1 MTRKLT
7 QQEFLD
13 RAKEI
18 HGDKYDYSKSV
29 CIGSNSKITVTC
41 LVHGDWQLDARSH
54 LRGNGCQR
62 CANQSKAN
70 LTSQIARREFVDKAN
85 KVHNNF
91 YSYEKFIYRTNREK
105 GVVSCRLHGDYLQTP
120 NSHLAGAGCR
130 ECGIISYSTPKREK
144 AAQTF
149 IERAQKVHG
158 DVYDY
163 AETVYIKAR
172 TKVSINCRKHGR
184 YEQYPVGHLRGMGCP
199 LCGHER
205 TTQAHIENPMG
216 WRVSCWRKCAENSK
230 KFDSFKVYILCLFN
244 ENEKFYKIG
253 RTFNKT
259 ETRIK
264 IIPYKVEILHQ
275 IKHEDAK
282 VIFDLEHEL
291 KRQYKSHKY
300 VPKISFGGMQECF
313 SLDLPIQ
320 QIIANYPTNYTP
332 KTDDAPT
339 PTP

>member
-62 CANQSKAN
+62 CANQAKAALSN
-70 LTSQIARREFVDKAN
+70 ETARREFVDKAN
-85 KVHNNF
+85 KIHNNL
-91 YSYEKFIYRTNREK
+91 YSYEKFIYRTNKEK

-144 AAQTF
+144 SAQTF
-149 IERAQKVHG
+149 IERAKKVHG
-158 DVYDY
+158 DAYDY
-163 AETVYIKAR
+163 SETVYTKSRI
-172 TKVSINCRKHGR
+172 KVSIKCRKHGQ
-184 YEQYPVGHLRGMGCP
+184 YEQYPVSHLNGMGCS

-205 TTQAHIENPMG
+205 TTEAHIENPIG
-216 WRVSCWRKCAENSK
+216 WGVSCWEKCAENSK
-230 KFDSFKVYILCLFN
+230 HFDSFKVYILLLSN

-264 IIPYKVEILHQ
+264 NIPYKVEVLHE
-275 IKHEDAK
+275 IKNKDAK
-282 VIFDLEHEL
+282 VIFDLEHHL
-291 KRQYKSHKY
+291 KRKYKDYKY
-300 VPKISFGGMQECF
+300 IPKICFGGMQECF
-313 SLDLPIQ
+313 SELDISNL
-320 QIIANYPTNYTP
+320 IANYPTNYIP
-332 KTDDAPT
+332 KIDDDPT
-339 PTP
+339 PIP

>member
-1 MTRKLT
+1 MGRKLT

-13 RAKEI
+13 ISKEV
-18 HGDKYDYSKSV
+18 HGDKYDYSKSAYT
-29 CIGSNSKITVTC
+29 GSNSKLIITC
-41 LVHGDWQLDARSH
+41 LIHGDWQVAARNH

-62 CANQSKAN
+62 CANQAKAN
-70 LTSQIARREFVDKAN
+70 LVSEKCKKEFVVNAN
-85 KVHNNF
+85 KIHNNF
-91 YSYEKFIYRTNREK
+91 YSYEKFIYEK
-105 GVVSCRLHGDYLQTP
+105 SSIKSTITCPLHGDFLQSGTA
-120 NSHLAGAGCR
+120 HLSGSGCR

-149 IERAQKVHG
+149 IERAKKVHG
-158 DVYDY
+158 NVYDY
-163 AETVYIKAR
+163 SETVYIKSR
-172 TKVSINCRKHGR
+172 IKVLIKCRKHGQ
-184 YEQYPVGHLRGMGCP
+184 YEQYPVGHLSGMGCP

-244 ENEKFYKIG
+244 DNEKFYKIG

-264 IIPYKVEILHQ
+264 IIPYKVEILHE
-275 IKHEDAK
+275 IKHKDAE
-282 VIFDLEHEL
+282 VIFNLEHHL
-291 KRQYKSHKY
+291 KREYKSFKY
-300 VPKISFGGMQECF
+300 TPKLDFGGKCECF
-313 SLDLPIQ
+313 SLDLPISD
-320 QIIANYPTNYTP
+320 IIANYPTNYTP
-332 KTDDAPT
+332 KIDDAPI